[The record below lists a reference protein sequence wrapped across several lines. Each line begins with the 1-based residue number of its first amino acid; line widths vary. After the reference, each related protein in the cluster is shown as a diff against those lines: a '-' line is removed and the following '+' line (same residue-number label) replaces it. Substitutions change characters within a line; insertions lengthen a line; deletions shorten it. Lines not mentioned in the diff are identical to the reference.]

1 MLRNLIFD
9 ANALSQKAKEIEWE
23 FQWKTMILSELKY
36 IKLVIITSI
45 YGCSYTLKYKP
56 ILFYRIFKSLFM
68 T

>member
-9 ANALSQKAKEIEWE
+9 ASALSQKAKEIEWE

-45 YGCSYTLKYKP
+45 
-56 ILFYRIFKSLFM
+56 
-68 T
+68 